1 MVIWMISGPKFPRA
15 TLTLTLSIPGERKK
29 RVLFRGCFSPFVA
42 AGSVSH
48 SQAQPVVASRR
59 SGRWSPPTRRHG
71 RGLSLAHPR
80 AASAGVAGGLLAQAR
95 PRAPPAGTAISRR
108 TEQLP
113 HQARPLHHLPLRPTL
128 QDIPKVKK
136 FRSKPFPLFD
146 SMEKLYEGSIATG
159 ELNFTSIETIDLPP
173 PSQNECV
180 NLDNPPE
187 VSENPFLTNL
197 DGQRESNNTINLDE
211 EEHRTSSCS
220 GHKGASYGK
229 RESKIRLLEFYKKLL
244 DEEKALATN
253 IFKCELNREIFI
265 NFKNPNIRLLWIK
278 GEIASKV

>member
-1 MVIWMISGPKFPRA
+1 M
-15 TLTLTLSIPGERKK
+15 L
-29 RVLFRGCFSPFVA
+29 
-42 AGSVSH
+42 
-48 SQAQPVVASRR
+48 QAQPVVASRR

-229 RESKIRLLEFYKKLL
+229 KRKQNQIAGVLQEYVDFRKKQTSDFNDELDGKTKPKDDCSIKNCLAILESIEELL